1 MKNRAL
7 PILTFAALLSAC
19 VSTPDGPTVPVMPPP
34 GKEASRFT
42 QEAAFCKYQAT
53 KAVDGQAAKANGRA
67 VLGTLLPIVIGAGLG
82 AAIGSAVGNPWSGS
96 YAGEGAGIG
105 AGSGLLV
112 GGGVAAASSEGGV
125 QGRIQNQYD
134 NTYAAC
140 MLTYGNAILGM
151 GPPFVGDSGVGQPRT
166 PTVPAGAASPDV
178 SESVPNG

>member
-7 PILTFAALLSAC
+7 PILTLAAMLSAC
-19 VSTPDGPTVPVMPPP
+19 ASTPDGPTVPVMPPP

-53 KAVDGQAAKANGRA
+53 KAVDGEAAKANGRA
-67 VLGTLLPIVIGAGLG
+67 VLGTLLPIVLGAGLG
-82 AAIGSAVGNPWSGS
+82 AAIGSAAGRPWSGS

-112 GGGVAAASSEGGV
+112 GGGVAAASSGGV
-125 QGRIQNQYD
+125 QSRIQNQYD

-151 GPPFVGDSGVGQPRT
+151 GPPFVGASGVGQPRT
-166 PTVPAGAASPDV
+166 SAVPAAAASPVV
-178 SESVPNG
+178 SEPVSND